1 MSLVLIGLS
10 IGMLLFLLAAGL
22 TLIFGM
28 LGVINFAHGSLYM
41 LGAYTAYQIVQWT
54 GSFWLALALSPIVVG
69 VLGGLMERITLRP
82 LYGREHAYQLLL
94 TFGCILVLE
103 EVIRLVW
110 GVNFKALNA
119 PALFAGTTE
128 IFGSTVTNYRLFII
142 GFGSLVSL
150 GLFLVLERTRIGV
163 VVRAASDNSAM
174 VSCLGIDVGRVRT
187 GVFMGG
193 TALAAVGG
201 TVAGPLLPLKL
212 GMGFNI
218 IIDCFIVVVIGG
230 LGNIR
235 GAIMGSLLVG
245 MTRALG
251 QQFAADW
258 INALTYALLLLTLTV
273 RPEGLFNRRG
283 RQA

>member
-41 LGAYTAYQIVQWT
+41 LGAYMAYQIVQWT
-54 GSFWLALALSPIVVG
+54 GSFWLALLLSPIVVG
-69 VLGGLMERITLRP
+69 VVGGLMERLTLRP
-82 LYGREHAYQLLL
+82 LYEREHAYQLLL

-103 EVIRLVW
+103 EFIRLVW
-110 GVNFKALNA
+110 GVNFKAMNA

-150 GLFLVLERTRIGV
+150 VLFLVIERTRIGV
-163 VVRAASDNSAM
+163 VVRAASANSAM
-174 VSCLGIDVGRVRT
+174 VSCLGIDVGKVRT
-187 GVFMGG
+187 GVFMAG

-218 IIDCFIVVVIGG
+218 IVDCFIVVVIGG

-235 GAIMGSLLVG
+235 GAIMGSLLIG

-258 INALTYALLLLTLTV
+258 INALTYSLFLLTLAV